1 MISNPRTSIFVHLR
15 SIEEHIKSK
24 TSKTLGYGSTCYAMD
39 PGPVSKNKS
48 IKKATPIVDSD
59 DTLKLRC
66 DDMTKD
72 GMQFLATI
80 SCRGEYNTREF

>member
-1 MISNPRTSIFVHLR
+1 
-15 SIEEHIKSK
+15 
-24 TSKTLGYGSTCYAMD
+24 MD

-48 IKKATPIVDSD
+48 IKKATPTVDSD